1 MKEDSLWVGVP
12 GPEGYVASTVEQVLV
27 LYLSKMFKKINF
39 VVILVSFEFD
49 MFFRLIFFVFIR
61 FVV

>member
-27 LYLSKMFKKINF
+27 LHLSKMFKKINF
-39 VVILVSFEFD
+39 VVTLISFKFE
-49 MFFRLIFFVFIR
+49 
-61 FVV
+61 